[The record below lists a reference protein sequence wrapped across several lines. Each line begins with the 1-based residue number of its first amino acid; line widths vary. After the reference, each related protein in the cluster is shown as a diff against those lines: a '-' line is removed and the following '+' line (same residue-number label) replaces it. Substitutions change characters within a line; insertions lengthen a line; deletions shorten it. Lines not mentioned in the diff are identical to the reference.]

1 MTSGGISSVSSSGSG
16 GLVQL
21 CDIEVAGDGGS
32 AGGSLRLP
40 AAELRLLGGHQL
52 LNVAAA
58 VRTSLEL
65 AASGWD
71 KITVEAIRSGM
82 RMTTLPGRFEV
93 LR

>member
-1 MTSGGISSVSSSGSG
+1 MSISSSGSG
-16 GLVQL
+16 DLVQL
-21 CDIEVAGDGGS
+21 CDIEVAGDGS
-32 AGGSLRLP
+32 AERLP